1 MNNFSAPQ
9 KGVIATAASLMEG
22 FRISESRVI
31 ELPESA
37 KLHFWEVCD
46 IKSVIIVREE
56 SRTFTG
62 IKMRPGTLRAA
73 VREYQRQIDRM
84 IN

>member
-1 MNNFSAPQ
+1 MNNFSAPHR
-9 KGVIATAASLMEG
+9 GVLPTAASLTEG
-22 FRISESRVI
+22 FRISASRVI
-31 ELPESA
+31 ALPESA
-37 KLHFWEVCD
+37 KLHFWEVGD

-56 SRTFTG
+56 SRKFTG